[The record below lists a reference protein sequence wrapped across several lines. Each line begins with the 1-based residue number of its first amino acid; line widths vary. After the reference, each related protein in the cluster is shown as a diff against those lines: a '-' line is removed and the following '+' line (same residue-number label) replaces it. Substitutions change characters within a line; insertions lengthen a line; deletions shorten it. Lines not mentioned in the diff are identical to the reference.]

1 MRSTQFPYQLFEI
14 YAKYT
19 IAMMSTDQYLM
30 RSQILEPNLLY
41 HIEASGLSIVDNL
54 LPESVYH
61 QSVWLKYDSD
71 MSKLCYSFSTK
82 KQQANNA
89 DQSTQL
95 QNYFTFISVS
105 TLDHTPLIHVISKNG
120 NVEKQFFSF
129 METTDAF

>member
-14 YAKYT
+14 YAKDT

-41 HIEASGLSIVDNL
+41 RIEASGLSIVDNL

-61 QSVWLKYDSD
+61 QSVWLKYDTD
-71 MSKLCYSFSTK
+71 VSKLCNFFSTTK
-82 KQQANNA
+82 PTNRH
-89 DQSTQL
+89 
-95 QNYFTFISVS
+95 NYRIISHLHISVS
-105 TLDHTPLIHVISKNG
+105 TLDHMPLIHVISKNG
-120 NVEKQFFSF
+120 NFEKQFFSF

>member
-41 HIEASGLSIVDNL
+41 HIEDSGLSIVDNL
-54 LPESVYH
+54 LPASVYH

-71 MSKLCYSFSTK
+71 VSKLCYSLSTT
-82 KQQANNA
+82 KQQANHA

-105 TLDHTPLIHVISKNG
+105 TLDHMPLIHVISKNG
-120 NVEKQFFSF
+120 NFEKQFFSF